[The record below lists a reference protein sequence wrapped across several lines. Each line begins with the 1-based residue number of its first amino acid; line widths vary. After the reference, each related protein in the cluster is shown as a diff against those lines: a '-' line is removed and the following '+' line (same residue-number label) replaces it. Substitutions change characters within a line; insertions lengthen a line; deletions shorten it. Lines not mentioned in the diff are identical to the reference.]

1 MTVCV
6 LAFELMKLR
15 KEVDYLKIRDRS
27 SIITLTQV
35 AAVSDLRPTKRAFF
49 TESGLEKPTQR
60 RLFSCF
66 AMSLTCSNTPETTS

>member
-35 AAVSDLRPTKRAFF
+35 AAVSDLRQRAFF
-49 TESGLEKPTQR
+49 TESGLEIPTQR